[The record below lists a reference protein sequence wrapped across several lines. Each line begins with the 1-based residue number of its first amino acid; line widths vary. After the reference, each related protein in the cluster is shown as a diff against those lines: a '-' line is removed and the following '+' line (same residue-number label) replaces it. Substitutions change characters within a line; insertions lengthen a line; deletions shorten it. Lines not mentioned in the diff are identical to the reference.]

1 MQRHLPARLLRPLV
15 LAYRRHE
22 AWARRSGFA
31 PMDWSEFKVS
41 RMANPLAR
49 DGDCFPEKDDGVDYT
64 NLA

>member
-1 MQRHLPARLLRPLV
+1 MQGHLPARLLRPLV

-31 PMDWSEFKVS
+31 PMDWSEFKAS

-49 DGDCFPEKDDGVDYT
+49 ASLTPKE
-64 NLA
+64 

>member
-1 MQRHLPARLLRPLV
+1 MSTHTPGPLPTVQALV

-22 AWARRSGFA
+22 DWARRSGFA

-49 DGDCFPEKDDGVDYT
+49 AAIARSE
-64 NLA
+64 A